1 MQNNVVKEIQAN
13 IISNN
18 ITPPEGTQQS
28 LNEDFKLL
36 GKKKNKKIKKRI
48 KKKINN

>member
-13 IISNN
+13 IISN
-18 ITPPEGTQQS
+18 IIRPPEGTQQS

-36 GKKKNKKIKKRI
+36 GKKKIKKL
-48 KKKINN
+48 KKE